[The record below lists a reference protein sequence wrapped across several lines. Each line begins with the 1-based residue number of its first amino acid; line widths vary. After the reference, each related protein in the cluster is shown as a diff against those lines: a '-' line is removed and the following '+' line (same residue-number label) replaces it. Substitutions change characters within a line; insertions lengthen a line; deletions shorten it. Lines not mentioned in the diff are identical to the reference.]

1 MYRIAVCD
9 DEDVFI
15 KSMGKV
21 VRTFFRESGR
31 EAKVTEYSDGKQLKR
46 DILAGGMF
54 HIVIL
59 DIEMPDI
66 SGMQLASVIK
76 SRCRDAVLI
85 FATAHERYAV
95 SAYELSVFRYV
106 LKGRLEEMLTRA
118 LAAAV
123 QNLDIEEEKFYII
136 EKPDCVRRIL
146 QKDILYVYR
155 SEKNAVIVTR
165 DERIKVR
172 KPLKDV
178 YEALH
183 EPQFF
188 FADRGYIVNIGQ
200 IHSIRK
206 SVLVMK
212 NQDEILVSA
221 SHIQK
226 ARELVKQY
234 WNKRMER

>member
-1 MYRIAVCD
+1 MYRIAICD

-15 KSMGKV
+15 KSMGEV
-21 VRTFFRESGR
+21 VRTFFRESGK
-31 EAKVTEYSDGKQLKR
+31 AVKVTEYPDGNQLKK
-46 DILAGGMF
+46 DILAGELF

-66 SGMQLASVIK
+66 SGMELASVIK
-76 SRCRDAVLI
+76 SRCQDAVLI
-85 FATAHERYAV
+85 FVTAHERYAV

-106 LKGRLEEMLTRA
+106 LKSRMEEMLTRA
-118 LAAAV
+118 LAAAI
-123 QNLDIEEEKFYII
+123 QNLDIEEKFYII
-136 EKPDCVRRIL
+136 EKADCVRRIL
-146 QKDILYVYR
+146 QRDILYIYR

-178 YEALH
+178 YEVLH

-200 IHSIRK
+200 IRSSRRNA
-206 SVLVMK
+206 LLMK
-212 NQDEILVSA
+212 NQDEVPISV

-226 ARELVKQY
+226 AREMVKQY
-234 WNKRMER
+234 WNRRMER